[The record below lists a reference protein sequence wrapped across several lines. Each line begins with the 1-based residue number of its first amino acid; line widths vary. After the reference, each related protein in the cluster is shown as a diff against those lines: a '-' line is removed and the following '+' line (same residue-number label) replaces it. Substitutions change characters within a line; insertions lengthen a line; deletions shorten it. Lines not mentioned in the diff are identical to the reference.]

1 MMNSIERYLESISSF
16 NDEKKPF
23 MNKLEGIDEQID
35 SIESQIEELESELS
49 DLEQEKEAPLGEIKR
64 IEKKQL
70 EAYLLSL
77 SDPKEAII
85 KRVEEGKTNGLLSS
99 LSLVYPDSEPTIIVQ
114 TLFKRITVSV
124 TFPES
129 ANSFEQYGPLCLNV
143 EPKES
148 TQPWQVKKTLKLMKQ
163 HGFLNSLK
171 RIGECSYLLPS
182 ALENQPEVVLQ
193 RLLILAGISE
203 ELDAPMSYEFNPKE
217 TV

>member
-23 MNKLEGIDEQID
+23 VNQIEEIDEQID

-85 KRVEEGKTNGLLSS
+85 KRVEEGKSNGLLSS

-114 TLFKRITVSV
+114 ALFKRITVSV

-193 RLLILAGISE
+193 RLISLAGISE
-203 ELDAPMSYEFNPKE
+203 ELDAPMTYEFNPKE
-217 TV
+217 MV